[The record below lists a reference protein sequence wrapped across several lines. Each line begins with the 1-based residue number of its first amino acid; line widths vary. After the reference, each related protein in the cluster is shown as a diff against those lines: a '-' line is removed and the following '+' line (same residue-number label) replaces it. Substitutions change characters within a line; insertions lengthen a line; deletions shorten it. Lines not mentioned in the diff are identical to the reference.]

1 MVIESDEAMGKI
13 LSINQNVEHE
23 NYGHDFYYH
32 EPEVARGPDRE
43 ARGRMKEKLDSQLE
57 KEKDQFMQDQ
67 SKIAEMNKR
76 LKDLAK

>member
-43 ARGRMKEKLDSQLE
+43 ARGRMKEKLDS
-57 KEKDQFMQDQ
+57 
-67 SKIAEMNKR
+67 
-76 LKDLAK
+76 